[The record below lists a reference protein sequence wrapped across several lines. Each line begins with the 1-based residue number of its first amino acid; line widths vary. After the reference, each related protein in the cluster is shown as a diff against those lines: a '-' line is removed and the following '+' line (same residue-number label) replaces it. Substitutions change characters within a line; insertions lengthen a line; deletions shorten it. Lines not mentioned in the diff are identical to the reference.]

1 MPITVH
7 AVRSVPKAATARV
20 SVVTA
25 EDVEAGV
32 DGFDRAVLDP
42 AGFAGR
48 ADQVHLQ
55 PADGGFVGLV
65 GLGPA
70 ADATA
75 ATVRRAGAVLAR
87 SCSRHARVAVRPA
100 AGIDV
105 APNDAR
111 QALTEGLI
119 LGNYRFTDYKS
130 AASDDDGDGH
140 QPRLSRVDVVGS
152 TSAGAKEA
160 LARGAAVAAG
170 VCVAR
175 DLSNE
180 PGGSLTA
187 PVFARRAEAIAR
199 QAGLESR
206 VWTTADIKKERLGGL
221 LGVNRGSTNPP
232 RYVEL
237 IYEPTES
244 PAATLAFVGKG
255 ITFDAGGLSIKTA
268 QGMMAMKMDM
278 CGAAAII
285 GAMSVLPAAGP
296 PVRVKGYLPM
306 TDNMLGGDATRPG
319 DVLTIRNGKTIEVLN
334 TDAEGRLILADAL
347 SLASEDEPDAIVDL
361 ATLTGA
367 CMVAL
372 GPSIAGLMGNDES
385 LIDEIGAAAD
395 RAGERVWPL
404 PLPADYA
411 KQFESSVADLKNIG
425 GNYGGALTAGL
436 ILQQFVADGIPWAHL
451 DIAGP
456 ARAES
461 DDGEISKGG
470 TGFGVRTL
478 IELAL
483 SYGSVD

>member
-7 AVRSVPKAATARV
+7 AVRSVPKAATTSV
-20 SVVTA
+20 SLVTS
-25 EDVEAGV
+25 EDVAAGV
-32 DGFDRAVLDP
+32 GGFDSAVLDV
-42 AGFAGR
+42 AGFAGKV
-48 ADQVHLQ
+48 DQVHLQ
-55 PADGGFVGLV
+55 PTDGGFVGLV

-70 ADATA
+70 ANATA
-75 ATVRRAGAVLAR
+75 ATIRRAGAALAR
-87 SCSRHARVAVRPA
+87 SCSRHSRVAVRL
-100 AGIDV
+100 AGGTGV
-105 APNDAR
+105 ASGPAR
-111 QALTEGLI
+111 QALAEGVI
-119 LGNYRFTDYKS
+119 LGNYSFTSYKS
-130 AASDDDGDGH
+130 AAGNGDGGR
-140 QPRLSRVDVVGS
+140 PELARVDVVGS
-152 TSAGAKEA
+152 TSAAATEA
-160 LARGAAVAAG
+160 LARGGAIAAG

-187 PVFARRAEAIAR
+187 PVFAERAEAIAR
-199 QAGLESR
+199 EAGLKSK
-206 VWTTADIKKERLGGL
+206 VWTEAEIKRERLGGL
-221 LGVNRGSTNPP
+221 LGVNRGSTHPP

-237 IYEPTES
+237 AYEPEGD

-255 ITFDAGGLSIKTA
+255 ITFDSGGLCIKTA

-278 CGAAAII
+278 CGAAAIV
-285 GAMSVLPAAGP
+285 GAMSVLPAVGP

-347 SLASEDEPDAIVDL
+347 SLACEDEPDAIVDL

-372 GPSIAGLMGNDES
+372 GPSIAGLMGNDDTF
-385 LIDEIGAAAD
+385 LDEVRAAAD
-395 RAGERVWPL
+395 RVGERVWPL
-404 PLPADYA
+404 PLPADYT
-411 KQFESSVADLKNIG
+411 KQFDSHVADMKNIG
-425 GNYGGALTAGL
+425 GAHGGALTAGL
-436 ILQQFVADGIPWAHL
+436 ILQQFVADGIPWVHL

-478 IELAL
+478 IELAS
-483 SYGSVD
+483 SYAAAT

>member
-7 AVRSVPKAATARV
+7 AVRSVPKAATTSV
-20 SVVTA
+20 SLVTA

-32 DGFDRAVLDP
+32 NGFDGAVLDT
-42 AGFAGR
+42 AGFAGK

-70 ADATA
+70 AKVTA
-75 ATVRRAGAVLAR
+75 ATIRRAGAVLAR
-87 SCSRHARVAVRPA
+87 SCSRHARVAIRLADGV
-100 AGIDV
+100 DV
-105 APNDAR
+105 ASGPAR
-111 QALTEGLI
+111 QALTEGMI
-119 LGNYRFTDYKS
+119 LGNYRFTSYKS
-130 AASDDDGDGH
+130 AASDGDGD
-140 QPRLSRVDVVGS
+140 QPKLARVDVVGS
-152 TSAGAKEA
+152 TSAAAKEA
-160 LARGAAVAAG
+160 VARGAAIAAG

-187 PVFARRAEAIAR
+187 PVFARKAAAVAR
-199 QAGLESR
+199 KAGLKSR
-206 VWTTADIKKERLGGL
+206 VWTEAEIKKERLGGL
-221 LGVNRGSTNPP
+221 LGVNRGSTQPP
-232 RYVEL
+232 RFVEL
-237 IYEPTES
+237 TYEPEGD

-255 ITFDAGGLSIKTA
+255 ITFDAGGLSIKSA

-278 CGAAAII
+278 CGAAAVI
-285 GAMSVLPAAGP
+285 GAMSVLPAVGA
-296 PVRVKGYLPM
+296 PVTVKGYLPM

-385 LIDEIGAAAD
+385 LIDEIRAAAG

-404 PLPADYA
+404 PLPADYTQ
-411 KQFESSVADLKNIG
+411 QFDSNVADMKNIG
-425 GNYGGALTAGL
+425 GNHGGALTAGL
-436 ILQQFVADGIPWAHL
+436 ILQQFVADGIPWVHL

-461 DDGEISKGG
+461 DDGEITKGG

-478 IELAL
+478 VELAQ
-483 SYGSVD
+483 SYGSTA